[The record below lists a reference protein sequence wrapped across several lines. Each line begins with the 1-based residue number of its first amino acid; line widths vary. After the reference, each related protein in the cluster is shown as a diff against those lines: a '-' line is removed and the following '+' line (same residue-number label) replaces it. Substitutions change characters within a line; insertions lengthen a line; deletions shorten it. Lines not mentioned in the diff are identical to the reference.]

1 MNSHDWL
8 CVGLALGVTLATTP
22 LVRTGA
28 RRVGMI
34 AKPRADRWHKK
45 PTALLG
51 GIAIFLGVAAGDL
64 VSGIPLRENLW
75 FYLGGVFVF
84 CLGLIDDIHHIRPA
98 QKLVG
103 QIFAAV
109 ALIMAGTVLSW
120 TPLHFI
126 NYALTFIWIIGITN
140 AINLLDN
147 MDGLAAGI
155 SLIASVFF
163 ALLLWQNGERTW
175 SLLSVS
181 LAASLAGFLVFNSN
195 PASIFMGDCGALF
208 IGYVLSAVS
217 LHATSSLDMD
227 CSLAPIAIPVL
238 VLAVPIFDTTF
249 VTILRKLAGRPASQ
263 GGRDHTS
270 HRLVALGWSERQ
282 AVWILYGFAAL
293 SGGAAMLTRN
303 APIDVALAAILLMV
317 CVIIFL
323 GIHLAAV
330 VTYSEEEFQLARQ
343 KKVWIA
349 CWWQAAHW
357 RLLERILDSCLI
369 LLVWRWDCRLV
380 IDTSSASELAFL
392 LGAAILL
399 AKLACLSAFSLYR
412 ESWSSLRW
420 ASLAR
425 LAMALAIGE
434 LVGFILLVLASVGAS
449 SAAIISLFDF
459 GVLLALMVG
468 LRFLYPSLC
477 TLIRLKQK

>member
-330 VTYSEEEFQLARQ
+330 VTY
-343 KKVWIA
+343 
-349 CWWQAAHW
+349 
-357 RLLERILDSCLI
+357 
-369 LLVWRWDCRLV
+369 
-380 IDTSSASELAFL
+380 
-392 LGAAILL
+392 
-399 AKLACLSAFSLYR
+399 
-412 ESWSSLRW
+412 
-420 ASLAR
+420 
-425 LAMALAIGE
+425 
-434 LVGFILLVLASVGAS
+434 
-449 SAAIISLFDF
+449 
-459 GVLLALMVG
+459 
-468 LRFLYPSLC
+468 
-477 TLIRLKQK
+477 